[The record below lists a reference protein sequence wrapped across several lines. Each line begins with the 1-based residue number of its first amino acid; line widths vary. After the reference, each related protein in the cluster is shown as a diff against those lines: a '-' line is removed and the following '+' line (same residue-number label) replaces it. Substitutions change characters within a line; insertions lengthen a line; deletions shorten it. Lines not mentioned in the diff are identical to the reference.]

1 MRFCEVKRSAYV
13 DDLLIENKYEQ
24 LKATNTPLEVS
35 IELEPP
41 GRDKLADLRTYRRQ
55 VGKLI
60 YFTVTRPNILL
71 Q

>member
-1 MRFCEVKRSAYV
+1 M
-13 DDLLIENKYEQ
+13 LIENKYEQ
-24 LKATNTPLEVS
+24 LKTKNTPLEVS